1 MFKGLILTLFLFA
14 TPLAAPRAPAP
25 IAPADLLRHIA
36 ILASD
41 RFEGRAPGTAGER
54 RTTDYIVAQF
64 RARGLE
70 AAGENGTWL
79 QTLHLVQRRPGSA
92 TVRWT
97 AGGRPVEIAPD
108 KIVLTGREPRTLVAD
123 AAIVFAGHGAR
134 LIERGIDQL
143 AGTDVRGKVVLI
155 LMQGP
160 EIAGFPSA
168 GERMLAVSEAGA
180 AAVIGIVGDDL
191 PWETVA
197 AAFREGSTGDA
208 ATPTPA
214 LYGLMPMAAAQRLV
228 NAAGGDMGRLLND
241 QPGSSF
247 RAVALNARAR
257 MDVTTQVTPLDTSN
271 VIGRLRG
278 SRATGES
285 LLLLAHWDH
294 LGSQCRPAGEADRI
308 CNGAVDNASGVAS
321 LIEIAGRLAFLPRQP
336 RDMLFMATAA
346 EEMGLLGASYFAEH
360 PIVPLASIVAA
371 INMDTVAIHPA
382 GEPVAMMGRGTPA
395 LDRLVDA
402 TIVDMGRRIDPD
414 DEAAAFVQR
423 QDGWALA
430 RHGVP
435 AIMVGGSFSNLALLN
450 AFLGGRYH
458 GPDDEADG
466 QLMLDGAA
474 EDANLI
480 VTLAGRLADPA
491 TYQRQQ
497 RPAS

>member
-1 MFKGLILTLFLFA
+1 
-14 TPLAAPRAPAP
+14 
-25 IAPADLLRHIA
+25 
-36 ILASD
+36 
-41 RFEGRAPGTAGER
+41 
-54 RTTDYIVAQF
+54 
-64 RARGLE
+64 
-70 AAGENGTWL
+70 
-79 QTLHLVQRRPGSA
+79 
-92 TVRWT
+92 
-97 AGGRPVEIAPD
+97 
-108 KIVLTGREPRTLVAD
+108 
-123 AAIVFAGHGAR
+123 
-134 LIERGIDQL
+134 
-143 AGTDVRGKVVLI
+143 
-155 LMQGP
+155 
-160 EIAGFPSA
+160 
-168 GERMLAVSEAGA
+168 MLAVSQAGA
-180 AAVIGIVGDDL
+180 AAVIAIVGDDV

-197 AAFREGSTGDA
+197 AVLRDGVTGAEA
-208 ATPTPA
+208 APMPT
-214 LYGLMPMAAAQRLV
+214 LYGVMPMAAAQRLV
-228 NAAGGDMGRLLND
+228 TAAGGDMARLLDD

-247 RAVALNARAR
+247 RAVTLDARAR
-257 MDVTTQVTPLDTSN
+257 MSVTTEVRRLDTSN

-294 LGSQCRPAGEADRI
+294 LGQCRPAGEEDRI

-321 LIEIAGRLAFLPRQP
+321 LIEIAGRLARQP
-336 RDMLFMATAA
+336 RQARDILFMATAA

-360 PIVPLASIVAA
+360 PLVPLASIVAA

-382 GEPVAMMGRGTPA
+382 GGPVAVMGRGTPA

-414 DEAAAFVQR
+414 DEAAAFIQR

-435 AIMVGGSFSNLALLN
+435 AIMVGGSFSNMALLN

-458 GPDDEADG
+458 RPDDAADG
-466 QLMLDGAA
+466 QLVLDGAA

-480 VTLAGRLADPA
+480 VALAGRLADPA

>member
-1 MFKGLILTLFLFA
+1 MFRTLILAFA
-14 TPLAAPRAPAP
+14 LVSTPLAAQQAPAP

-36 ILASD
+36 TLASD
-41 RFEGRAPGTAGER
+41 AFEGRAPGTAGER

-70 AAGENGTWL
+70 PAGENGTWL
-79 QTLHLVQRRPGSA
+79 QTLRLVRRKPGSA
-92 TVRWT
+92 TISWT
-97 AGGRPVEIAPD
+97 AAGRPVAIAPD
-108 KIVLTGREPRTLVAD
+108 EIVLTGREPRILVAD
-123 AAIVFAGHGAR
+123 SAIVFAGHGAR
-134 LIERGIDQL
+134 LPERGIDQL

-160 EIAGFPSA
+160 EIEGFPLL
-168 GERMLAVSEAGA
+168 GERMQAVSDAGA
-180 AAVIGIVGDDL
+180 AAVIAIVGDDV
-191 PWETVA
+191 PWVTVSGI
-197 AAFREGSTGDA
+197 FREGFTGDDA
-208 ATPTPA
+208 APTPA

-228 NAAGGDMGRLLND
+228 AAAGGDMARLLND

-247 RAVALNARAR
+247 RAVALDARAQ
-257 MDVTTQVTPLDTSN
+257 MNVTTEVRRFGTSN

-278 SRATGES
+278 GRATGES

-294 LGSQCRPAGEADRI
+294 LGHCRPLDEEDRI

-321 LIEIAGRLAFLPRQP
+321 LIEIAGRLALLPRAP
-336 RDMLFMATAA
+336 RDILFMATAA
-346 EEMGLLGASYFAEH
+346 EEIGLRGAAYFADH
-360 PIVPLASIVAA
+360 PMVPLASIVAA

-382 GEPVAMMGRGTPA
+382 GEPVAVMGRGTPA
-395 LDRLVDA
+395 LDRVVDS

-414 DEAAAFVQR
+414 DEAASLVQR

-430 RHGVP
+430 RRGVP
-435 AIMVGGSFSNLALLN
+435 AIMVGGSFSNMVLLN

-458 GPDDEADG
+458 GPDDQADG
-466 QLMLDGAA
+466 QLVLDGAA

-480 VTLAGRLADPA
+480 VALAGRLADPA
-491 TYQRQQ
+491 QYQRQQ